1 MSLCYSEHYC
11 EYYSCCSTL
20 CHYRSQLR
28 VRSESE
34 YGTFTIKLLPHT
46 RHNHDL
52 PTYVAFVDLVKV
64 FDTFDHTLILHILKN
79 YGAPPNLRSSI
90 DRMYQYLKVVL
101 KIGKTKEI
109 MCQTVDV
116 RQEDCMAP
124 VLLLFMVMAF
134 AEKLKNNG
142 QEQV

>member
-1 MSLCYSEHYC
+1 M
-11 EYYSCCSTL
+11 
-20 CHYRSQLR
+20 
-28 VRSESE
+28 
-34 YGTFTIKLLPHT
+34 LPHT

-101 KIGKTKEI
+101 KIGKIEDTTS
-109 MCQTVDV
+109 QTVGV
-116 RQEDCMAP
+116 RQEYCMAP
-124 VLLLFMVMAF
+124 VLFLFMVMDF
-134 AEKLKNNG
+134 AKTLEN
-142 QEQV
+142 